1 MGYTIISVID
11 STSIK
16 FLKSSC
22 MQYKITEGFLLNGLK
37 PNLIE
42 WALNEFRK

>member
-1 MGYTIISVID
+1 MGYTIISVTD
-11 STSIK
+11 SMSSK
-16 FLKSSC
+16 FPKLRC

-42 WALNEFRK
+42 WASNEFRK